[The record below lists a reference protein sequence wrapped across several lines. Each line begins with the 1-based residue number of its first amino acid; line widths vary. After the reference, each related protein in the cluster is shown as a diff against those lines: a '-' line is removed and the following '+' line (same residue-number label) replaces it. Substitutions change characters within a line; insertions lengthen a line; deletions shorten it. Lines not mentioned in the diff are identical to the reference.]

1 MRVHTRSGAHCPD
14 GIRFLS
20 RVEGAVWTEETSGDG
35 DGTIRLRVSE
45 CPAGFALVRKQT
57 NPQSDACI
65 ECPGTADHAY
75 SLVPAVWNGN
85 ADEMNL
91 DDFCLR
97 CPTPPSSVKCW
108 GGTNGNHCLWSLDL
122 SPPLSPSLQGSLF
135 PLSIFPCVNDMRA

>member
-1 MRVHTRSGAHCPD
+1 MRVHTRSGAQCPD

-97 CPTPPSSVKCW
+97 CPTPPSSVKCS
-108 GGTNGNHCLWSLDL
+108 GGTNGNHCLLSLDL
-122 SPPLSPSLQGSLF
+122 SAPLSLSSRLSLSSVHLSL
-135 PLSIFPCVNDMRA
+135 CQ

>member
-1 MRVHTRSGAHCPD
+1 MHTRSGAQCPD

-45 CPAGFALVRKQT
+45 CPAGFALVRKQI

-97 CPTPPSSVKCW
+97 CPTPPSSVKCS
-108 GGTNGNHCLWSLDL
+108 GGTNGNHCLLSLDL
-122 SPPLSPSLQGSLF
+122 SAPLSLSSRLSLSSVHLSL
-135 PLSIFPCVNDMRA
+135 CQ